1 MKPRSNTILYYYKE
15 ASILRGFL
23 YIFAMSS
30 TDASSEAS
38 SFASENDYLSEYDE
52 MSGIDGLEANVSEAK
67 QIETLD
73 DVTAEITAADSPVIS
88 SDDDAYAWVD
98 DPVDE
103 EWT

>member
-1 MKPRSNTILYYYKE
+1 
-15 ASILRGFL
+15 
-23 YIFAMSS
+23 MSS

-52 MSGIDGLEANVSEAK
+52 MSGIEGLEANVSEAK
-67 QIETLD
+67 LIETLD
-73 DVTAEITAADSPVIS
+73 DVTAEITATDSPVIS
-88 SDDDAYAWVD
+88 SDDDAYAWVA

>member
-1 MKPRSNTILYYYKE
+1 
-15 ASILRGFL
+15 
-23 YIFAMSS
+23 MSS

-103 EWT
+103 EWSNNTRKT

>member
-1 MKPRSNTILYYYKE
+1 
-15 ASILRGFL
+15 
-23 YIFAMSS
+23 MSW

>member
-1 MKPRSNTILYYYKE
+1 
-15 ASILRGFL
+15 
-23 YIFAMSS
+23 MSS

-52 MSGIDGLEANVSEAK
+52 MSGIDGLQASISEAK

>member
-1 MKPRSNTILYYYKE
+1 
-15 ASILRGFL
+15 
-23 YIFAMSS
+23 MSS

-52 MSGIDGLEANVSEAK
+52 MSGIEGLEANISEAK

>member
-1 MKPRSNTILYYYKE
+1 
-15 ASILRGFL
+15 
-23 YIFAMSS
+23 MSS

-52 MSGIDGLEANVSEAK
+52 MSGIDGLEANISEAK

-88 SDDDAYAWVD
+88 SDDDAYAWMD

>member
-1 MKPRSNTILYYYKE
+1 
-15 ASILRGFL
+15 
-23 YIFAMSS
+23 MSS

-52 MSGIDGLEANVSEAK
+52 MSGIDGLEANISEAK

>member
-1 MKPRSNTILYYYKE
+1 
-15 ASILRGFL
+15 
-23 YIFAMSS
+23 MSS

-52 MSGIDGLEANVSEAK
+52 MSGIDGLEANISEAK

-73 DVTAEITAADSPVIS
+73 DVTAEITAADSPNIS

>member
-1 MKPRSNTILYYYKE
+1 
-15 ASILRGFL
+15 
-23 YIFAMSS
+23 MSS

-52 MSGIDGLEANVSEAK
+52 MSGIDGLEANISEAK

-73 DVTAEITAADSPVIS
+73 DARDDVS